1 MQINIR
7 SMLLFFKIG
16 LLVTALPVMTKLLS
30 LPKLMEVLTPGKR
43 KETFVQ
49 EEIDLIIKITDLILN
64 QRFFIFY
71 PTCLKKSL
79 VLYHFFNN
87 HGLNV
92 AMNFGIKK
100 DKESDKLE
108 GHGWLTLD
116 NKPFLENYNPLD
128 FFKVIY
134 SYPQKSS

>member
-1 MQINIR
+1 MNL
-7 SMLLFFKIG
+7 SLKSVLLLIKIFF
-16 LLVTALPVMTKLLS
+16 LVTALPVMTKLLS
-30 LPKLMEVLTPGKR
+30 LPKLMEALTPGKR
-43 KETFVQ
+43 NETFVQ

-79 VLYHFFNN
+79 VLYHFFNK

-100 DKESDKLE
+100 DKESDKLD
-108 GHGWLTLD
+108 GHSWLTLD
-116 NKPFLENYNPLD
+116 DKPFLENYNPLD

-134 SYPQKSS
+134 SYPQKNS